1 MATPNQHEGSSYDM
15 ALIEGLQHPR
25 PDIAEMCA
33 WVLGQRRTR
42 LAVPALIEVLHR
54 RPNEI
59 DVLVAAINALGSIG
73 DTRALPAL
81 VEAAREGAVPV
92 RCAALRALAAIDPVR
107 ATPIL
112 RDARERDPS
121 PGVRAEAA
129 RLLEEEATRDQPDET
144 TV

>member
-1 MATPNQHEGSSYDM
+1 MTTPNQPEDSSYDM

-42 LAVPALIEVLHR
+42 LAVPALIEVLR
-54 RPNEI
+54 RRLHEI

-81 VEAAREGAVPV
+81 VEVAHQGAVPV
-92 RCAALRALAAIDPVR
+92 RRAALRALAAIDPVR
-107 ATPIL
+107 AAPIL

-121 PGVRAEAA
+121 RSVRAEAA
-129 RLLEEEATRDQPDET
+129 RLLEEEAERDQPDET
-144 TV
+144 PV

>member
-59 DVLVAAINALGSIG
+59 DVLVAAVNALGSIG

-92 RCAALRALAAIDPVR
+92 RRAALRALATIDPVG

-112 RDARERDPS
+112 RDARVRDPS

-129 RLLEEEATRDQPDET
+129 RLLEEEAKRDQPDET